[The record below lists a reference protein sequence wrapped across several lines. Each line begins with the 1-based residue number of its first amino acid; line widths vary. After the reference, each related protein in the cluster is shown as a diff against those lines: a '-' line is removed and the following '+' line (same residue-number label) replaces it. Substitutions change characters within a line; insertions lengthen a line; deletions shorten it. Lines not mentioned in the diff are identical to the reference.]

1 MVDEGCMDVRPA
13 WHDDRRMVALQ
24 RVAALTSLC
33 CVLSAVPVAL
43 AHGHE
48 VRASTGALLD
58 RSHEFSLQPDDAVTS
73 GPDWVGLGRDT
84 AFLIGYQLA
93 VAGVLWVLPDD
104 ISGWSEREKDRGLDN
119 WVRNVGRPD
128 FDEDGWPM
136 NYIAHPYWGATYYIR
151 ARERGFG
158 GVQSFAYAAF
168 ASAAYEFGVEAVFER
183 PSIQDLIVTP
193 IAGALIGAFVFEPI
207 RQRIKAK
214 PDLAWYDHVGLVAT
228 DPIGALNRVFEGLLG
243 IKSDIRV
250 NLKVPGVTQATE
262 RTGRRGHVIGLEV
275 SIPWD

>member
-1 MVDEGCMDVRPA
+1 MVGLE
-13 WHDDRRMVALQ
+13 

-33 CVLSAVPVAL
+33 CFLSPVLIAAG
-43 AHGHE
+43 HGSQ
-48 VRASTGALLD
+48 VRASTDALLD
-58 RSHEFSLQPDDAVTS
+58 RSREFSLQPDDAEVS

-93 VAGVLWVLPDD
+93 VSGILWVLPED
-104 ISGWSEREKDRGLDN
+104 ISGWSEREKKRGLDN
-119 WVRNVGRPD
+119 WVRNVGNPD

-151 ARERGFG
+151 ARERGFSE
-158 GVQSFAYAAF
+158 VLSFAYAAF
-168 ASAAYEFGVEAVFER
+168 ASATYEFGVEAVFEK

-193 IAGALIGAFVFEPI
+193 IAGALVGAFVFEPI
-207 RQRIKAK
+207 RQRIKTK
-214 PDLAWYDHVGLVAT
+214 PDLAWYDHVGLVVT
-228 DPIGALNRVFEGLLG
+228 DPIGALNRVFEGLFG

-250 NLKVPGVTQATE
+250 NLKVPGVAQSTE
-262 RTGRRGHVIGLEV
+262 RMGRRGHAVGLEV

>member
-1 MVDEGCMDVRPA
+1 MVGLA
-13 WHDDRRMVALQ
+13 

-33 CVLSAVPVAL
+33 CFLSPVLIAAG
-43 AHGHE
+43 HGSQ
-48 VRASTGALLD
+48 VRASTDALLD
-58 RSHEFSLQPDDAVTS
+58 RSREFSLQPDDAEVS

-93 VAGVLWVLPDD
+93 VSGILWVLPED
-104 ISGWSEREKDRGLDN
+104 ISGWSEREKERGLDN
-119 WVRNVGRPD
+119 WVRNVGSPE
-128 FDEDGWPM
+128 FDKDGWPM

-151 ARERGFG
+151 ARERGLG
-158 GVQSFAYAAF
+158 EVLSFAYAAF
-168 ASAAYEFGVEAVFER
+168 ASATYEFGVEAVFEK

-207 RQRIKAK
+207 RQRIKTK
-214 PDLAWYDHVGLVAT
+214 PDLAWYDHVGLVVT
-228 DPIGALNRVFEGLLG
+228 DPIGALNRVFEGLFG

-250 NLKVPGVTQATE
+250 NLKVPGVTQSTE
-262 RTGRRGHVIGLEV
+262 RTGRRGQVIGLEV

>member
-1 MVDEGCMDVRPA
+1 MVGLA
-13 WHDDRRMVALQ
+13 
-24 RVAALTSLC
+24 RVAVLTSLC
-33 CVLSAVPVAL
+33 CFLSPVLTAAG
-43 AHGHE
+43 HGYQ
-48 VRASTGALLD
+48 VRASTDALLD
-58 RSHEFSLQPDDAVTS
+58 RSHEFSLQPDDAITS

-93 VAGVLWVLPDD
+93 VSGVLWVLPED
-104 ISGWSEREKDRGLDN
+104 ISGWSEREKNRGVDN
-119 WVRNVGRPD
+119 WVRNVGSPE
-128 FDEDGWPM
+128 FDKDGWAM

-158 GVQSFAYAAF
+158 EVLSFVYSAF
-168 ASAAYEFGVEAVFER
+168 ASATYEFGVEAVFEK

-193 IAGALIGAFVFEPI
+193 ITGALVGAFVFEPI

-214 PDLAWYDHVGLVAT
+214 PDLAWYDHVGLVVT
-228 DPIGALNRVFEGLLG
+228 DPIGALNRVFEGLFG

-250 NLKVPGVTQATE
+250 NLKVPGVTQSSE
-262 RTGRRGHVIGLEV
+262 RTGRRGQVLGLEV

>member
-1 MVDEGCMDVRPA
+1 VVGFEGV
-13 WHDDRRMVALQ
+13 V
-24 RVAALTSLC
+24 ALTSLC
-33 CVLSAVPVAL
+33 CLLSAGPAPVGHGDSVP
-43 AHGHE
+43 
-48 VRASTGALLD
+48 ASTDALLD

-93 VAGVLWVLPDD
+93 VSGILWVLPED
-104 ISGWSEREKDRGLDN
+104 ISGWSEREKKQGFDN
-119 WVRNVGRPD
+119 WVRNVGSPE

-136 NYIAHPYWGATYYIR
+136 NYIAHPYWGAAYYIR
-151 ARERGFG
+151 ARERGLG
-158 GVQSFAYAAF
+158 GVLSFAYSAF
-168 ASAAYEFGVEAVFER
+168 ASASYEFGVEAVFEK

-193 IAGALIGAFVFEPI
+193 IAGALVGAFVFEPI

-214 PDLAWYDHVGLVAT
+214 PDLAWYDHVGLVVT
-228 DPIGALNRVFEGLLG
+228 DPIGALNRVFEGLFG

-250 NLKVPGVTQATE
+250 NLKVPGITQSTE

>member
-1 MVDEGCMDVRPA
+1 VSLE
-13 WHDDRRMVALQ
+13 

-33 CVLSAVPVAL
+33 CFLSVAPVA
-43 AHGHE
+43 
-48 VRASTGALLD
+48 ASPDPRVWAATDALLD
-58 RSHEFSLQPDDAVTS
+58 RSHEFSLQPNDGVQS

-93 VAGVLWVLPDD
+93 VSGILWVLPED
-104 ISGWSEREKDRGLDN
+104 ISGWSEREKNRGFDN
-119 WVRNVGRPD
+119 WTRNVGSPE

-158 GVQSFAYAAF
+158 EILSFTYAAL
-168 ASAAYEFGVEAVFER
+168 ASAAYEFGVEAVFEK

-193 IAGALIGAFVFEPI
+193 IAGALVGALVFEPI

-214 PDLAWYDHVGLVAT
+214 PDLAWYDHVGLVVT
-228 DPIGALNRVFEGLLG
+228 DPIGALNRVFEGLFG

-250 NLKVPGVTQATE
+250 NLKVPRVTQSSE

>member
-1 MVDEGCMDVRPA
+1 MVGLA
-13 WHDDRRMVALQ
+13 

-33 CVLSAVPVAL
+33 CFLSPVLIAAG
-43 AHGHE
+43 HGAQ
-48 VRASTGALLD
+48 VGASTDALLD
-58 RSHEFSLQPDDAVTS
+58 RSREFSLQPDDAEAS

-93 VAGVLWVLPDD
+93 VSGILWVLPED
-104 ISGWSEREKDRGLDN
+104 ISGWSEREKNRGFDN
-119 WVRNVGRPD
+119 WTRNVGSPE

-151 ARERGFG
+151 GRERGFSE
-158 GVQSFAYAAF
+158 VLSFAYAAF
-168 ASAAYEFGVEAVFER
+168 ASATYEFGVEAVFEK

-193 IAGALIGAFVFEPI
+193 IAGALVGALVFEPI

-214 PDLAWYDHVGLVAT
+214 PDLAWYDHVGLVVT
-228 DPIGALNRVFEGLLG
+228 DPIGALNRVFEGLFG

-250 NLKVPGVTQATE
+250 NVKVPGVTQSTE
-262 RTGRRGHVIGLEV
+262 RTGRRGNVIGLEV